1 MTLSKELISA
11 IRCIDEGNETQPL
24 GFSGR
29 IVKFLKNL
37 LWTLTNLLKR
47 YLFDKSVFVSLGDH
61 WQKLR
66 KDH

>member
-1 MTLSKELISA
+1 MATCAQMTLSKELISA

-37 LWTLTNLLKR
+37 L
-47 YLFDKSVFVSLGDH
+47 
-61 WQKLR
+61 
-66 KDH
+66 